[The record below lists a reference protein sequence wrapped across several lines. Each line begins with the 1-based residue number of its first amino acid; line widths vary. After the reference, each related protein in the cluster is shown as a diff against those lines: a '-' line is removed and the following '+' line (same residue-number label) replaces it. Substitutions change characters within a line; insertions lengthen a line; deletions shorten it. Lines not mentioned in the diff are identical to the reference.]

1 MKKILYPTL
10 LCFVVVL
17 IAGACHKNNNNGQEA
32 VTFQNIV
39 GTYKISKVE
48 VSNGQISENLT
59 DSIDQCQKDDLFHFN
74 KDSTLFYEDAGV
86 ACTPN
91 GSFTTNWSVTGNT
104 LIIQTNGTSTAT
116 IKSLT
121 STTLVLSSAD
131 STYYP
136 EIITTTDT
144 FTRQ

>member
-1 MKKILYPTL
+1 MKRILYPAL
-10 LCFVVVL
+10 LCFVLAL
-17 IAGACHKNNNNGQEA
+17 IAGACHKSNNNGQTA
-32 VTFQNIV
+32 INFQNVV
-39 GTYKISKVE
+39 GTYKISKVV
-48 VSNGQISENLT
+48 VSDGPISEDLT

-74 KDSTLFYEDAGV
+74 KDSTFFYEDAGV
-86 ACTPN
+86 SCTPN
-91 GSFTTNWSVTGNT
+91 GSFTTNWSVTGNK
-104 LIIQTNGTSTAT
+104 LIIETNGISTAT

-121 STTLVLSSAD
+121 STTLVISSAD